1 MPDNELRHFGVKGMK
16 WGVRKADRN
25 APRAVATK
33 QKPGDYIQSKG
44 GKRQPGSEDAFRTQT
59 YRQMAKAST
68 TDSLSNKELQA
79 LVNRMNLEQNYARL
93 KKQEDRRTRGK
104 RAVGRVINLIKGDP
118 NLGRDAAENVKTAFD
133 MYGQY
138 ASEKAARS
146 PRAVNYPVVESTVVR
161 R

>member
-1 MPDNELRHFGVKGMK
+1 
-16 WGVRKADRN
+16 
-25 APRAVATK
+25 
-33 QKPGDYIQSKG
+33 
-44 GKRQPGSEDAFRTQT
+44 
-59 YRQMAKAST
+59 MAKAST

-104 RAVGRVINLIKGDP
+104 RAVGNVIKLIKGNPDLAR
-118 NLGRDAAENVKTAFD
+118 NAADNVKTAFD
-133 MYGQY
+133 AYEQHSSAK
-138 ASEKAARS
+138 ASRS

>member
-1 MPDNELRHFGVKGMK
+1 MPDNELRHYGVKGMK
-16 WGVRKADRN
+16 WGVRK

-44 GKRQPGSEDAFRTQT
+44 GQRQPGSEDAFRTQT

-104 RAVGRVINLIKGDP
+104 RAVGNVINLIKRNPDLAR
-118 NLGRDAAENVKTAFD
+118 NAAGNVKTAFD
-133 MYGQY
+133 TYEQHSSAK
-138 ASEKAARS
+138 ASRS
-146 PRAVNYPVVESTVVR
+146 PRAVSYPVVESTVVR